1 MRLKRPSA
9 NLSLKLTLCL
19 IPGLLAVF
27 AALGWQTVQM
37 QKQHLEEMTFISADG
52 ISDTIK
58 RSTRYS
64 MMKNHRDEVYQI
76 ISTIGREPGISR
88 IRIFNPD
95 GRISFS
101 TAGHETGT
109 LVDKR
114 AEACTAC
121 HAQEEPLAKL
131 NRTDRQRIYKSGDG
145 ARLLGLITPI
155 ENETSCAT
163 AECHAHPIDKQVLGV
178 LDVTLSLAKVD
189 ERISQSSMR
198 TMTLFAAAMLI
209 VPMFVGVPVWYL
221 VHKPIKQLTMHT

>member
-1 MRLKRPSA
+1 MTGTPMRLRPLNF
-9 NLSLKLTLCL
+9 NLSVKLTPCL
-19 IPGLLAVF
+19 VLSLLVVF
-27 AALGWQTVQM
+27 TVLGWQTVQLHR
-37 QKQHLEEMTFISADG
+37 QHLEEMTFSSADL

-76 ISTIGREPGISR
+76 IRTIGTEPGISR

-131 NRTDRQRIYKSGDG
+131 NRTDRQ
-145 ARLLGLITPI
+145 
-155 ENETSCAT
+155 
-163 AECHAHPIDKQVLGV
+163 
-178 LDVTLSLAKVD
+178 
-189 ERISQSSMR
+189 
-198 TMTLFAAAMLI
+198 
-209 VPMFVGVPVWYL
+209 
-221 VHKPIKQLTMHT
+221 